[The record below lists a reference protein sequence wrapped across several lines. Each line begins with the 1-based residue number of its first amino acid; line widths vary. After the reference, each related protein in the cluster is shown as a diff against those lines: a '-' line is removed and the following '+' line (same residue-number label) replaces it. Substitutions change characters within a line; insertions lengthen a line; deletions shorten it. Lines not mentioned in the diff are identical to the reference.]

1 MAASKAQIKDW
12 REGEMQVGKLA
23 LASAILLGSSIIASA
38 DPTTPQEIGQA
49 MCQRYTT
56 AFNAK
61 DLDAQ
66 MALYTDDATQMS
78 PEQGMIVGS
87 AARKKNFTDAYKV
100 TSNHHCNCTN
110 AAQIGKDATWA
121 AGTWDLTVSTE
132 KGPQKVGGY
141 YSVVLVGASP
151 NTKVVLETWNN
162 KP

>member
-1 MAASKAQIKDW
+1 M
-12 REGEMQVGKLA
+12 
-23 LASAILLGSSIIASA
+23 LLGNSLIASA

-49 MCQRYTT
+49 MCQRFST

-66 MALYTDDATQMS
+66 MALYTDDATQVS

-87 AARKKNFTDAYKV
+87 EARKKYYTDAYKV
-100 TSNHHCNCTN
+100 VSNHHCNCTN

-121 AGTWDLTVSTE
+121 AGTFDATVATD
-132 KGPQKVGGY
+132 KGPQKGGGY
-141 YSVVLVGASP
+141 YSVILVGAWP

>member
-1 MAASKAQIKDW
+1 
-12 REGEMQVGKLA
+12 MQVGKLA
-23 LASAILLGSSIIASA
+23 LASAMLLGNSLIASA
-38 DPTTPQEIGQA
+38 DPTIPQEIGQA
-49 MCQRYTT
+49 MCQRFTT

-66 MALYTDDATQMS
+66 MALYTDDATQVS
-78 PEQGMIVGS
+78 PDQGMIVGS
-87 AARKKNFTDAYKV
+87 EARKKSFTDVYKI

-132 KGPQKVGGY
+132 KGPQKVGGH

-151 NTKVVLETWNN
+151 NTKIVLETWNN